1 MLKKQLIVTHYTW
14 VCSCY
19 IKYLWCNL
27 AKKLTKE
34 LSLLE
39 EEPTEIF
46 IDNKSIITIGKNLAF
61 HDQSKHIDT
70 HYHLIWE
77 CIKRKD
83 IQAKYV
89 KSQDQVA
96 VIFTKPL
103 K

>member
-19 IKYLWCNL
+19 IKYLQCNL
-27 AKKLTKE
+27 GKELTKE
-34 LSLLE
+34 LFLLE
-39 EEPTEIF
+39 EELIEIL
-46 IDNKSIITIGKNLAF
+46 IDNKLVITLGKNLVF
-61 HDQSKHIDT
+61 HDWSKNIDT

-77 CIKRKD
+77 CIKRKVV
-83 IQAKYV
+83 QAEYV
-89 KSQDQVA
+89 KSQDQAA